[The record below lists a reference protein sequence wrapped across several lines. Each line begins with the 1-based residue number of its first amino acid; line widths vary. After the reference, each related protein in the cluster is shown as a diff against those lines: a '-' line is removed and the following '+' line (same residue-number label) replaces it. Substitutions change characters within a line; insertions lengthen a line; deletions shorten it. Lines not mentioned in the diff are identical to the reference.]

1 MDTAFSQFRKDECHN
16 MDSYGQQ
23 EKKEMLEKEQESIP
37 FFQEPERNS
46 TVDFIKIKHIQR
58 PIF

>member
-1 MDTAFSQFRKDECHN
+1 MDTEFSQFRNDECHN

-23 EKKEMLEKEQESIP
+23 EKKEMLEKEQESNP

-46 TVDFIKIKHIQR
+46 TLTLLK
-58 PIF
+58 

>member
-23 EKKEMLEKEQESIP
+23 EKKEMLEKE
-37 FFQEPERNS
+37 
-46 TVDFIKIKHIQR
+46 
-58 PIF
+58 